1 MMKTRWK
8 NVALLLPFL
17 FVAIVPAPLHG
28 QARSDGGIMF
38 LRMALHDGKVRLVGS
53 DVRPGILKGR
63 PASLQSNRVVVDVLS
78 ANGTLL
84 WSGSVPDPS
93 VRRYEYEDPARPG
106 TLVPVAVTREA
117 TEFSVRIPSLP
128 DMDRVEFSR
137 FESRSGTAGPVV
149 RRSLG
154 VVYPAAGG
162 GVR

>member
-1 MMKTRWK
+1 MKTRWK
-8 NVALLLPFL
+8 NAALLLPFL
-17 FVAIVPAPLHG
+17 FVAIAPAPLQG
-28 QARSDGGIMF
+28 QGNGEGGILF
-38 LRMALHDGKVRLVGS
+38 LHMAMQGGTVRLVGS
-53 DVRPGILKGR
+53 DVRPGTLKER
-63 PASLQSNRVVVDVLS
+63 AASLQSSRVIVEVLS

-106 TLVPVAVTREA
+106 TLVPVVVTREA

-128 DMDRVEFSR
+128 DMDRVEFFR
-137 FESRSGTAGPVV
+137 LESTGGAAGPVA

-162 GVR
+162 GAR

>member
-1 MMKTRWK
+1 MKTRWI

-17 FVAIVPAPLHG
+17 FVAIAPVPLQG
-28 QARSDGGIMF
+28 QGNGDGGIVF
-38 LRMALHDGKVRLVGS
+38 LHMALQGGKVRLVGS
-53 DVRPGILKGR
+53 DVRPGTLKER
-63 PASLQSNRVVVDVLS
+63 PSSLQSNRVIVDVLS

-106 TLVPVAVTREA
+106 MLVPVVVVREA

-137 FESRSGTAGPVV
+137 LESTSGTAGPVV

-162 GVR
+162 NVR